1 MPDRS
6 PTTLAPSIRLGQ
18 YDPKTMPAPALPAGG
33 PTAVLV
39 CHGMGQQV
47 PFETLEYIAAAIVK
61 GHGAGQAQVSARLV
75 QLSSDDSSVARVEIA
90 LHGAD
95 GVAVRHIHLYEAYWA
110 PLTEKAISFRRT
122 AWFLLKAGAQGLRSC
137 VKRSFARWMFGGWQ
151 QLALKGYTA
160 LLLFALLALLPPLL
174 AIASASAF
182 SWPVAL
188 AVAIDPA
195 EQPWLYG
202 LVLLPLVLAMLA
214 FRRFVVQYMGDVA
227 IYVSS
232 NEVNEFWRIRD
243 EIKGIG
249 LRAAAAVYKAIDL
262 PAAGGAATF
271 SYGQVVV
278 VGHSLGSVV
287 AYDTL
292 NAVFGHDQPAP
303 HALRAVERTYAFI
316 TLGSPLDKTAFLFR
330 QHLPGANL
338 VREVLAAAIQPMI
351 QSYEFRPR
359 WWINVYAKADIISGS
374 LDYYDDPP
382 APSDARR
389 VRNLRDPVWAVLP
402 TTAHTGYWHREPAR
416 KVLYQA
422 VTGTLAQHFGP

>member
-18 YDPKTMPAPALPAGG
+18 YDPKTMPAPALPAAG
-33 PTAVLV
+33 PTALLV

-47 PFETLEYIAAAIVK
+47 PFETLECIAAAIVEGHAK
-61 GHGAGQAQVSARLV
+61 GHADISARLV
-75 QLSSDDSSVARVEIA
+75 QLASDGSSVARVEIA
-90 LHGAD
+90 LHGA
-95 GVAVRHIHLYEAYWA
+95 GGAPVRHIHLYEAYWA

-122 AWFLLKAGAQGLRSC
+122 AWFLVKAGALGLRSC

-160 LLLFALLALLPPLL
+160 LLLFALLAVLPPLL
-174 AIASASAF
+174 LVASASAF
-182 SWPVAL
+182 AWPAAL
-188 AVAIDPA
+188 AIAIDPA
-195 EQPWLYG
+195 ERPWLYG
-202 LVLLPLVLAMLA
+202 LVLLPFVLAMLA

-232 NEVNEFWRIRD
+232 NEVNEFWQIRD
-243 EIKGIG
+243 QIKGIG
-249 LRAAAAVYKAIDL
+249 LRAASAVYQAIDGL
-262 PAAGGAATF
+262 EADGASTF
-271 SYGQVVV
+271 VYGQVVV

-292 NAVFGHDQPAP
+292 NAIFGRDQPAP

-330 QHLPGANL
+330 QHVPGPNV
-338 VREVLAAAIQPMI
+338 VREVLAAAVQPMI
-351 QSYEFRPR
+351 QSYDFRPR
-359 WWINVYAKADIISGS
+359 WWINVHAKADIISGS
-374 LDYYDDPP
+374 LDYYDDPA
-382 APSDARR
+382 APTDPRR

-402 TTAHTGYWHREPAR
+402 STAHTGYWGREPAR
-416 KVLYQA
+416 MVLYQA
-422 VTGTLAQHFGP
+422 VTGTL